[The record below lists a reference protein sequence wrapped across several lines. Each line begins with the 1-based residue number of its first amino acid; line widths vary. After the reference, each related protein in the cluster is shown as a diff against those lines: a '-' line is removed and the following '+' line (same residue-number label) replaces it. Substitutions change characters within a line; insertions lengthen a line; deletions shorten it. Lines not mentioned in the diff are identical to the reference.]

1 MAKFVPDI
9 ETKRWVIIAPA
20 RAKRPDQT
28 KNQANVVPAGRQV
41 CVFCPGNENLTPPEI
56 YRIGEGEPA
65 KPGWK
70 VRVVPNKYPI
80 TDFHEVIIHSP
91 NDSADIEDLTKNHVE
106 LILQTYKLRFNAH
119 SQHGH
124 VLIFNNHG
132 PTSGASILHPHSQ
145 VLVVPKQI
153 VLDSLHLEP
162 VNNLISEDN
171 YFTVYVPDFS
181 QWPFEVWIAPKRK
194 GGMFGDILDD
204 EIKNLAKILQKI
216 LKKLTTK
223 FENLSYNYYI
233 HHGADWYLR
242 IIPRTIQRGGFELG
256 TGLSVNTTDPAEVAK
271 ELTGETV

>member
-9 ETKRWVIIAPA
+9 ETKRWVIIAPG
-20 RAKRPDQT
+20 RAKRPDQA
-28 KNQANVVPAGRQV
+28 KNQTNI
-41 CVFCPGNENLTPPEI
+41 CVFCPGNEHLTPPEI
-56 YRIGEGEPA
+56 FRIGEGEPG

-91 NDSADIEDLTKNHVE
+91 DDKVDIEDLSLPDAE

-119 SQHGH
+119 REHGH

-132 PTSGASILHPHSQ
+132 TTAGASILHPHSQ

-153 VLDSLHLEP
+153 TLDTLHLEP
-162 VNNLISEDN
+162 ANNLISEEEH
-171 YFTVYVPDFS
+171 FIVYAPDFS
-181 QWPFEVWIAPKRK
+181 QWPYEVWLAPKRRE
-194 GGMFGDILDD
+194 GAFGDIADF
-204 EIKNLAKILQKI
+204 EIKNLAQILQKI
-216 LKKLTTK
+216 LKKLVTK

-233 HHGADWYLR
+233 HHGADWYVR

-256 TGLSVNTTDPAEVAK
+256 TGLSVNIADPALVVK
-271 ELTGETV
+271 ELQNLQ